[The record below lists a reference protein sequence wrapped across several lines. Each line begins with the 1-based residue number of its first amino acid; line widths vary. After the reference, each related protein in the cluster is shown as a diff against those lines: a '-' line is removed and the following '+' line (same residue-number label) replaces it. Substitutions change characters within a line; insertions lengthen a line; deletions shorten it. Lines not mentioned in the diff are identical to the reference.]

1 MAVDW
6 LEVVIGIVPFVGVLL
21 AVGFY
26 TLLERKILA
35 IIMIRKGPSKVSYMG
50 ILQPFS
56 DAGKLLCKEFI
67 MPTRANMG
75 PFILAPAL
83 MLTVSLL
90 GWLLYP
96 YKSAEV
102 FYVFGVILFMV
113 ITSVSVYGVM
123 MSGWAS
129 NSKYSLLG
137 AVRAMAQSISY
148 EIPMGFIF
156 FCVVLVSGVFMF
168 QEISTYQQGSF
179 FFFIPLSV
187 ILIVWILCMLAETNR
202 APFDFV
208 EGESELVSGYNVEYS
223 GGGFAVMF
231 IAEYSSILLSSV
243 MSAAMFFG
251 GNEALIGFFMMVFA
265 VFFVIVRASLPRLR
279 YDKLMSLCWTVLL
292 CVMLMV
298 SVCVV
303 TMISV

>member
-1 MAVDW
+1 MAV
-6 LEVVIGIVPFVGVLL
+6 IVSIIPFVGVLL

-67 MPTRANMG
+67 VPTRANVG

-83 MLTVSLL
+83 ILAISLL

-102 FYVFGVILFMV
+102 FYVFGVILFIV
-113 ITSVSVYGVM
+113 ITRVSVYGVI

-137 AVRAMAQSISY
+137 AVRAMAQRISY
-148 EIPMGFIF
+148 EIPIGFIF
-156 FCVVLVSGVFMF
+156 LCSTIFRRVYVSRNQSVSAKVLFFFLPLCVVILV
-168 QEISTYQQGSF
+168 
-179 FFFIPLSV
+179 
-187 ILIVWILCMLAETNR
+187 
-202 APFDFV
+202 
-208 EGESELVSGYNVEYS
+208 
-223 GGGFAVMF
+223 
-231 IAEYSSILLSSV
+231 
-243 MSAAMFFG
+243 
-251 GNEALIGFFMMVFA
+251 
-265 VFFVIVRASLPRLR
+265 
-279 YDKLMSLCWTVLL
+279 
-292 CVMLMV
+292 
-298 SVCVV
+298 
-303 TMISV
+303 